1 MVVKAKVKWIYIAP
15 GRETSKVLRHG
26 SHSVTCKNFKIMDG
40 SEGKGKVDL
49 YSS

>member
-1 MVVKAKVKWIYIAP
+1 MVVKAKVKCIYVEP
-15 GRETSKVLRHG
+15 SHETSKVIRHG

-49 YSS
+49 YRA